1 MLIEPSETRKV
12 LSFMNDSV
20 ATICASGLDEIRGA
34 LRDHESI
41 VTTFAPNLNHELCFE
56 HGIVILTNQ
65 RVHYRQGNA
74 SWVSLELSQD
84 MDLRTRELAGVKTI
98 ELVRGNES
106 LAVWRTTFNQLAPAQ
121 VFEESFENQKLG
133 LERAANVPG
142 RANGAQAS
150 QSNSWLGEFFR
161 SPLFRLLKFT
171 RPHIK
176 AILLGLLLT
185 FTAAGVGLIPPY
197 LTMPLVDEVLVP
209 SQARIG
215 DSVVQGHSRS
225 LAQRA
230 ADAAV
235 GNVTGMPR
243 VAAYLGGLGA
253 AAVLAWLLAWGQGFV
268 LSRVSER
275 ISADLRNKTYAH
287 LQRLSLEYFGDK
299 RTGDLI
305 SRISNDTEHLCSFLS
320 DTLVDFVTDV
330 LMIAGSA
337 IVLFTLDPWLAFATL
352 ASFPLIASLILRVRG
367 RLTHGFLRTGRA
379 WSAMTNILAD
389 TIPGVRVV
397 KAFAQEER
405 EVERFAQANQRIFE
419 INDRINGLWTFFW
432 PLVGLLNQAG
442 LLVVWAVGAWEIF
455 HHRVTIGVLTAFIAY
470 IGRFYAR
477 LESMS
482 RMLTATQKA
491 SAGAQRLFEILER
504 VSSVVEPEQPKTMAT
519 VKGALSFD
527 NICFRYGSRIVIDH
541 VSFEVAAGEMVGIVG
556 HTGSGKSSIA
566 NLACRFY
573 DVSEG
578 AIRVDGVDVRQLAI
592 EQYRRNIGIV
602 LQDPFLFYGSIAENI
617 SYGHPQAPR
626 RQILDAARVACAH
639 EFILRLPDGYD
650 SLVGERGQS
659 LSGGERQRVAIARA
673 VLIDPKILI
682 LDEATSA
689 VDAQT
694 EREIQRALD
703 NVVQGRTTIA
713 IAHRLSTLRKANKLI
728 VLNQG
733 KLVEVGTHAELLARG
748 GEYARLYQAQMQSA
762 LGLDEVSIP
771 TIQFEAARDVE
782 SVDAEQFDAQK
793 AWDSVQQSAT
803 GNGELLFSKLGET
816 LHVYPVRCFPLTEPH
831 QWIALVDRMGRE
843 SSLIESISPLRAS
856 QRDLIEAALQSREF
870 LPIINGIDRIAVQSA
885 HSEWHV
891 STNRGKTRFTLG
903 HDDHVRPLSKSR
915 FVVTDSHGMRYLVND
930 VNRLDSRSRR
940 LLSRYS

>member
-1 MLIEPSETRKV
+1 MR
-12 LSFMNDSV
+12 
-20 ATICASGLDEIRGA
+20 
-34 LRDHESI
+34 LRS
-41 VTTFAPNLNHELCFE
+41 
-56 HGIVILTNQ
+56 
-65 RVHYRQGNA
+65 
-74 SWVSLELSQD
+74 S
-84 MDLRTRELAGVKTI
+84 ELAGVQSI
-98 ELVRGNES
+98 ELLESGNRG
-106 LAVWRTTFNQLAPAQ
+106 AVWHSTLSQSAA
-121 VFEESFENQKLG
+121 VHAFEEAFEAQRQGTLPSD
-133 LERAANVPG
+133 AVVS
-142 RANGAQAS
+142 RANGAQVSPA
-150 QSNSWLGEFFR
+150 NAWLRGFFR
-161 SPLFRLLKFT
+161 SPLLRLLKFT
-171 RPHIK
+171 RPRIK
-176 AILLGLLLT
+176 AILLGLALT
-185 FTAAGVGLIPPY
+185 FAATGVGLIPPY
-197 LTMPLVDEVLVP
+197 MTMPLVDEVLVP
-209 SQARIG
+209 TQVRVGEKAQVG
-215 DSVVQGHSRS
+215 QSRS

-230 ADAAV
+230 ADAVV

-243 VAAYLGGLGA
+243 VVTYLGGLGA
-253 AAVLAWLLAWGQGFV
+253 AAILAWLLAWGQGFV

-275 ISADLRNKTYAH
+275 ISADLRNRTYAH

-320 DTLVDFVTDV
+320 DTLVDFVTDI
-330 LMIAGSA
+330 LMIIGSA
-337 IVLFTLDPWLAFATL
+337 FVLFTLDPWLAIATL

-405 EVERFAQANQRIFE
+405 EVERFAQANQRIFD
-419 INDRINGLWTFFW
+419 INDRINALWTFFW

-455 HHRVTIGVLTAFIAY
+455 HHRVTVGILTAFIAY

-491 SAGAQRLFEILER
+491 SAAAHRLFEILDR
-504 VSSVVEPEQPKTMAT
+504 VSSVSEPKAPKTMPS
-519 VKGALSFD
+519 VVGALQFD
-527 NICFRYGSRIVIDH
+527 NICFRYGSRVVIDH
-541 VSFEVAAGEMVGIVG
+541 VSFDVAAGEMVGIVG

-578 AIRVDGVDVRQLAI
+578 TIRIDGIDVRELAL
-592 EQYRRNIGIV
+592 EQYRKHIGIV
-602 LQDPFLFYGSIAENI
+602 LQDPFLFYGSIADNI
-617 SYGHPQAPR
+617 TYGQPNAPR
-626 RQILDAARVACAH
+626 RQTIEAARVACAH
-639 EFILRLPDGYD
+639 EFVLRLPDGYD

-733 KLVEVGTHAELLARG
+733 KVVEIGTHADLLAKG
-748 GEYARLYQAQMQSA
+748 GEYARLHQAQMQNAIGQNSA
-762 LGLDEVSIP
+762 DFSRLRAESTPDEGITTVRELTSSKLLDGIELTSHG
-771 TIQFEAARDVE
+771 R
-782 SVDAEQFDAQK
+782 
-793 AWDSVQQSAT
+793 
-803 GNGELLFSKLGET
+803 GELLFKSNGDCRVV
-816 LHVYPVRCFPLTEPH
+816 HPVRCYPLTEP
-831 QWIALVDRMGRE
+831 QEWIALIDAKGGEVAI
-843 SSLIESISPLRAS
+843 IESLPALDVTRRSLVES
-856 QRDLIEAALQSREF
+856 ALQAREF
-870 LPIINGIDRIAVQSA
+870 LPVITGINRISVESA
-885 HSEWHV
+885 HSEWNI
-891 STNRGKTRFTLG
+891 STNRGETQFTLG
-903 HDDHVRPLSKSR
+903 HDDHVRALTKDR

-930 VNRLDSRSRR
+930 INRLDAKSRR
-940 LLSRYS
+940 LLSRYF